1 MRRQALRLASVL
13 QAARTGSTDGDGVGT
28 AYTSRLLVNAE
39 EWTAPGE
46 SQRRDR
52 RGDDAGYD
60 AHSRK

>member
-1 MRRQALRLASVL
+1 MRPCLDIEILAGVV
-13 QAARTGSTDGDGVGT
+13 RTGDGVGT
-28 AYTSRLLVNAE
+28 AYTSRLRVNAE
-39 EWTAPGE
+39 EWTAPG